1 VFFIIN
7 IDARSQQLLYN
18 TGRTA
23 LIVHNVQ
30 GVVLSFD
37 FSCVSVYVDVL
48 CFHHIQSC
56 LVNSTY
62 DISRGILLLLWVRY
76 HFCQFESY
84 VHNYNINTLK
94 ATPSQKK
101 TKNNNNNKNRKKT
114 KKNQC
119 NVKDEKL
126 KQYNPSQK
134 LKQKCTP
141 QKNHL
146 SKKTKTKTKP
156 KKKWKKT
163 NNKQKCVTISVYHEI
178 FRHCCF

>member
-1 VFFIIN
+1 MFFIIN

-114 KKNQC
+114 KKKQC

-146 SKKTKTKTKP
+146 SKKTKKQNQ
-156 KKKWKKT
+156 KKKNKKKKKKKT
-163 NNKQKCVTISVYHEI
+163 PTTNRSV
-178 FRHCCF
+178 

>member
-1 VFFIIN
+1 MVFFIIN

-101 TKNNNNNKNRKKT
+101 TKNNNNNKNRKK
-114 KKNQC
+114 N
-119 NVKDEKL
+119 E
-126 KQYNPSQK
+126 
-134 LKQKCTP
+134 
-141 QKNHL
+141 
-146 SKKTKTKTKP
+146 
-156 KKKWKKT
+156 KKT
-163 NNKQKCVTISVYHEI
+163 NTM
-178 FRHCCF
+178 